1 MTTEFS
7 GTFIPQP
14 APEVRVKYLKL
25 KDDSRLLFPLENSR
39 HVSTYSDGDSSHGR
53 YGGNKRAPTGTGSNS
68 SGSSSFT
75 LT

>member
-1 MTTEFS
+1 MTTKFS

-25 KDDSRLLFPLENSR
+25 KNDSTLFFPLENSR
-39 HVSTYSDGDSSHGR
+39 HASTYSDGDSSHGR
-53 YGGNKRAPTGTGSNS
+53 YGGNKRAPTGTGRNS
-68 SGSSSFT
+68 SGRCM